1 MKYTFKAGTYDSVA
15 IEADSLDEAVERFR
29 GVLSAFDLVAA
40 GHMRV
45 YRLPKTLVD
54 HIRSCGWGIQGSFVV
69 VRETKSHYY
78 AALDS
83 AAHVGLYSE
92 AARYV
97 EPKDDSPEAYALSFW
112 PNRLF
117 GVQDSAKW
125 TLLALLEGP
134 VRGD

>member
-1 MKYTFKAGTYDSVA
+1 MKYTLKAGTYDSVA
-15 IEADSLDEAVERFR
+15 IDADSLDEAVERFR

-45 YRLPKTLVD
+45 YRLPKTFVD
-54 HIRSCGWGIQGSFVV
+54 HIRGCGWGIPGSFVV

-97 EPKDDSPEAYALSFW
+97 EPKEATDSAPVW
-112 PNRLF
+112 PSWRF

-125 TLLALLEGP
+125 TLLALLEAP